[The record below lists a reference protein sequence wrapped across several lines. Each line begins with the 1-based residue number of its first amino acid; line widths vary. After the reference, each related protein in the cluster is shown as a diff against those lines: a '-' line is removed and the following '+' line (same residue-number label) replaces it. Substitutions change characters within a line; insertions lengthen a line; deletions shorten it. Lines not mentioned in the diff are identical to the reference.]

1 MPNIHNLLKQNDGSC
16 KRYKKRLQRDFKVVQ
31 EEQDILKKA
40 MVNFANEER

>member
-1 MPNIHNLLKQNDGSC
+1 MPNIDKLLKQNDRDF

-40 MVNFANEER
+40 TVNFANEER

>member
-1 MPNIHNLLKQNDGSC
+1 MPNIHNLLKQNDGSF